1 MYNYYGDYM
10 NKYESIAR
18 GLHKDG
24 HNCSYSI
31 HNAFK
36 EDFNL
41 SDNYPMPRSID
52 GKCGALL
59 ACTNILSEL
68 NEEELIPE
76 FEQKFIEQ
84 FGYLKCGE
92 LIRNGRICND
102 NIGISA
108 RILSELLNK

>member
-1 MYNYYGDYM
+1 M
-10 NKYESIAR
+10 
-18 GLHKDG
+18 
-24 HNCSYSI
+24 
-31 HNAFK
+31 AFK
-36 EDFNL
+36 DDYNL
-41 SDNYPMPRSID
+41 SNDYPLPRSID

-59 ACTNILSEL
+59 TCTSILKEL
-68 NEEELIPE
+68 HREDLIPV

-108 RILSELLNK
+108 RILSELLTHE

>member
-1 MYNYYGDYM
+1 MYNVCGDTM
-10 NKYESIAR
+10 NKYEEIAR
-18 GLHKDG
+18 RIHKEG
-24 HNCSYSI
+24 NNCSYSI
-31 HNAFK
+31 HEAFR
-36 EDFNL
+36 EDYKL
-41 SDNYPMPRSID
+41 GSDYPAPRSID

-59 ACTNILSEL
+59 TCTSILSEL
-68 NEEELIPE
+68 KREDLIPI

-108 RILSELLNK
+108 RILSELLEK